1 MQVSVIMPVRNAGAW
16 VKDAIESL
24 LAQTFADFELLV
36 IDDGSDDDI
45 TRANL
50 DATAAIDRRIRL
62 IRTPPLGLV
71 AALNRGIAEARA
83 PLLARLDADD
93 RALPER
99 LAAQVRYL
107 SQETEVGLLGTWA
120 QRIDSQGAVTS
131 RLTPETRADELV
143 RILQSRNPFI
153 HSSIMLRAELARR
166 LAGYRPAFAGAED
179 YDFWLRISE
188 VSRVANLPEFLVQY
202 RRHASSASRLQ
213 PSRQAFSVRLAQR
226 AAQWR
231 RQGRPDPS
239 ADLDAPPDWR
249 SESATAFYADIAALY
264 RLLDFADPTCVRT
277 TANLTPLIERFG
289 ELSHDER
296 RLASRA
302 IRNFCTAGEP
312 LTHRRCRTAHLRPV
326 RTLPQARAQGRL
338 VLLGRARRSLSLIG
352 VASRDIALSLPR
364 HHRNEVPP
372 SLR

>member
-1 MQVSVIMPVRNAGAW
+1 MQVSVIMPVRNTGAW

-36 IDDGSDDDI
+36 IDDGSDDDT

-50 DATAAIDRRIRL
+50 DATAAIDSRIRL

-166 LAGYRPAFAGAED
+166 LAGYRAAFAGAED

-188 VSRVANLPEFLVQY
+188 VSRLANLPEFLVQY

-239 ADLDAPPDWR
+239 AELDAPPDWR
-249 SESATAFYADIAALY
+249 SESATTFYADIAALY
-264 RLLDFADPTCVRT
+264 RLLDFADPTCVRPA
-277 TANLTPLIERFG
+277 ANLTPLIERFG

-302 IRNFCTAGEP
+302 IRNFCTAGD
-312 LTHRRCRTAHLRPV
+312 RSRIAGA
-326 RTLPQARAQGRL
+326 ARL
-338 VLLGRARRSLSLIG
+338 FSVLSGLSPKHALKVG
-352 VASRDIALSLPR
+352 WYCLAERDGA
-364 HHRNEVPP
+364 
-372 SLR
+372 